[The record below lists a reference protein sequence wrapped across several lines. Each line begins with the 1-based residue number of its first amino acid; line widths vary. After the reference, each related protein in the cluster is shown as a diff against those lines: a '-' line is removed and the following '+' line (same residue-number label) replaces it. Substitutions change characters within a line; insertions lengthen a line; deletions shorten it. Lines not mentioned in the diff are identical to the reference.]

1 MTICQKAAV
10 YLVYFL
16 PEVREFI
23 KDTRPKTNTT
33 RGVWAEGAPKARHES
48 VLTHEFEL

>member
-1 MTICQKAAV
+1 MIQCPYYYDGQSDKR
-10 YLVYFL
+10 LFL

-33 RGVWAEGAPKARHES
+33 LFPCRPKGVTVR
-48 VLTHEFEL
+48 